1 MGQKGTYA
9 AGNVSPDVPGHSG
22 QISDKRFHEKKK
34 TGDSEEIKAPNAAFV
49 FGRVKLLHAAQ
60 KITGMLYQVS
70 QNSNPSILE
79 IQVAHLG
86 ANGVAQ

>member
-1 MGQKGTYA
+1 M
-9 AGNVSPDVPGHSG
+9 
-22 QISDKRFHEKKK
+22 KKK
-34 TGDSEEIKAPNAAFV
+34 TTGDSEEIKAPNASFV
-49 FGRVKLLHAAQ
+49 FGRVKRLHAAQ